1 MGGKYEVI
9 YFDWKIGTEVPEEYT
24 NSIFRAIYLLHKLE
38 KQYYCV
44 TIKFRRDKVKQENR
58 W

>member
-9 YFDWKIGTEVPEEYT
+9 YFDWKNGTEVTEEYT

>member
-9 YFDWKIGTEVPEEYT
+9 YWDYKIGKEITEEYT

-38 KQYYCV
+38 KQWHCV
-44 TIKFRRDKVKQENR
+44 TIKFRRNKVKNLE
-58 W
+58 